1 MSTTTFKDLQKSNL
15 GKIALAIILLAII
28 IFFILYSWNAILIL
42 LSIYVIFNFSD
53 IFLYCITI
61 WFYLM
66 DTNIYPINP
75 SSCITATNS
84 VFDYYKSAFN
94 KLFTQF
100 ISSSFDVF
108 KINSL
113 LEIIFSDFSH
123 KLGFQGCFRHNVSF
137 ANHAIY

>member
-1 MSTTTFKDLQKSNL
+1 
-15 GKIALAIILLAII
+15 
-28 IFFILYSWNAILIL
+28 
-42 LSIYVIFNFSD
+42 
-53 IFLYCITI
+53 
-61 WFYLM
+61 M

-94 KLFTQF
+94 KLFPQV

-113 LEIIFSDFSH
+113 LEIIFSDFDIDS
-123 KLGFQGCFRHNVSF
+123 
-137 ANHAIY
+137 AAIFGN

>member
-1 MSTTTFKDLQKSNL
+1 
-15 GKIALAIILLAII
+15 
-28 IFFILYSWNAILIL
+28 
-42 LSIYVIFNFSD
+42 
-53 IFLYCITI
+53 
-61 WFYLM
+61 M

-113 LEIIFSDFSH
+113 LEIIFSDFDIDSAAIFGNQA
-123 KLGFQGCFRHNVSF
+123 KLDADRFCLKGN
-137 ANHAIY
+137 NIEIIAIISNRNSINLPRRIVNLQLIKKALRINDDEPFKR